1 MNADLRYMDY
11 AARLGQRALGTTAEN
26 PPVGCVIVKD
36 ARVVGVGW
44 TQPGGRPHAETE
56 ALAIAG
62 EAARGATAYVTLEP
76 CAHQGRTGPCAEAL
90 VAAGIARVVTA
101 FEDPDPRTAGKGH
114 AILREAGIEVETGI
128 GAHAARTAL
137 AGFFNRIVKKRP
149 QVILKLALSADG
161 KIAEGKGKR
170 TTITGPL
177 AQARVHLTRAQC
189 DAVLVGL
196 STVLA
201 DDPELTVR
209 LPGLEDRSPI
219 RVIADTRLSIPS
231 HVKLVKTAMQIPV
244 WLLATRAG
252 SVGDGIVVIDCRQ
265 GKDGW
270 VDMRDAL
277 KRLAQRGINRLLVE
291 GGAHIA
297 RSFLEANLVQRVELY
312 RAPMELGGQGVDAF
326 AGLDWRRVSRRFRVI
341 AEERL
346 GVDTLTVYEKP
357 TSVSLSRTAGEG
369 GLQAG

>member
-1 MNADLRYMDY
+1 MNSDLRYMDH
-11 AARLGQRALGTTAEN
+11 AARLGRRALGTTAEN

-36 ARVVGVGW
+36 DRIVGIGW
-44 TQPGGRPHAETE
+44 TQPGGRPHAETQ
-56 ALAIAG
+56 ALAMAG
-62 EAARGATAYVTLEP
+62 EAARGATVYVTLEP
-76 CAHQGRTGPCAEAL
+76 CAHHGRTGPCAEAL
-90 VAAGIARVVTA
+90 VAAKVARVVTA

-114 AILREAGIEVETGI
+114 EMLRAAGIEVETGI
-128 GAHAARTAL
+128 GTHAAREAL
-137 AGFFNRIVKKRP
+137 AGFLTRITKKRP
-149 QVILKLALSADG
+149 QVILKLAISADG

-170 TTITGPL
+170 TTITGPEAL
-177 AQARVHLTRAQC
+177 ARVHLLRAQC

-219 RVIADTRLSIPS
+219 RVVADTRLSIPS
-231 HVKLVKTAMQIPV
+231 HVKLVKTANELPV
-244 WLLATRAG
+244 WLLATRSG
-252 SVGDGIVVIDCRQ
+252 SVGNGIMVIDCRQ

-277 KRLAQRGINRLLVE
+277 KRLAKRGINRLLVE
-291 GGAHIA
+291 GGAHVA

-312 RAPMELGGQGVDAF
+312 RAPMELGTQGVDAF

-341 AEERL
+341 TEEKLGADRL
-346 GVDTLTVYEKP
+346 SVYEKP
-357 TSVSLSRTAGEG
+357 T
-369 GLQAG
+369 

>member
-36 ARVVGVGW
+36 GRIVGLGW

-56 ALAIAG
+56 GLAMAG
-62 EAARGATAYVTLEP
+62 EAARGATAFVTLEP
-76 CAHQGRTGPCAEAL
+76 CAHHGRTGPCADAL
-90 VAAGIARVVTA
+90 VGAGIARVVTA
-101 FEDPDPRTAGKGH
+101 FEDPDPRTAGKGL
-114 AILREAGIEVETGI
+114 AILRAAGIEVEAGI
-128 GAHAARTAL
+128 GAYAAREAL
-137 AGFFNRIVKKRP
+137 AGFLNRIVKKRP

-177 AQARVHLTRAQC
+177 AQARVHLLRAQC

-219 RVIADTRLSIPS
+219 RIIADTRLSIPS
-231 HVKLVKTAMQIPV
+231 HVKLVKTASQIPV

-252 SVGDGIVVIDCRQ
+252 SVGDGIIVIDCRQ

-312 RAPMELGGQGVDAF
+312 RAPIELGGQGVDAF
-326 AGLDWRRVSRRFRVI
+326 AGLDWRRVSRRFRVVS
-341 AEERL
+341 EERL
-346 GVDTLTVYEKP
+346 GADTLTVYEKP
-357 TSVSLSRTAGEG
+357 A
-369 GLQAG
+369 